1 MINIAELQLAVD
13 EELKAGLLQNIE
25 PGLEV
30 FYDMF
35 SYQFGWDQAGGVS
48 RGKRIRPLITLL
60 TTHAVGGSWRQAL
73 PAAVALEMMHNFSL
87 IHDDIQDKSYT
98 RRGKETIWV
107 KWGEP
112 LAINGG
118 DAILA
123 YSLLQPAR
131 MIDGC
136 SAEVISK
143 VQNWLSS
150 ACIQL
155 TKGQFLDIHFEND
168 PSVTLNM
175 YFEMIGG
182 KTCALLQ
189 AAMKIGA
196 LIGEADEK
204 VIATF
209 DQVGLL
215 LGKAFQVQ
223 DDWLGIWGDD
233 ALLGKST
240 ASDLM
245 DRKKSYPILL
255 GISRRGTFADLWKKY
270 DQIDS
275 ALVPEFV
282 KALEKDDIKQETEK
296 AINDLYQQTFVCL
309 EQTRCDE
316 EKIQPLRELM
326 QGLIS
331 RKV

>member
-1 MINIAELQLAVD
+1 MINIADMQQAVD
-13 EELKAGLLQNIE
+13 EELKAGLLQSVE

-30 FYDMF
+30 YYEMF
-35 SYQFGWDQAGGVS
+35 SYQFGWEKTDSMG

-60 TTHAVGGSWRQAL
+60 SAHAVGGDWRKAL
-73 PAAVALEMMHNFSL
+73 PAAAALEIMHNFSL

-98 RRGKETIWV
+98 RRGKETVWV
-107 KWGEP
+107 KWGEA

-118 DAILA
+118 DALLA
-123 YSLLQPAR
+123 YSLLQPKR
-131 MIDGC
+131 MTADG
-136 SAEVISK
+136 SAEIVFAT
-143 VQNWLSS
+143 QNWLSD

-168 PSVTLNM
+168 SSVTMQM

-196 LIGEADEK
+196 LIGGAKEEIISK
-204 VIATF
+204 F
-209 DQVGLL
+209 DQVGLF
-215 LGKAFQVQ
+215 LGQAFQVQ

-255 GISRRGTFADLWKKY
+255 GISKQGEFAQLWQKHAY
-270 DQIDS
+270 IEDGM
-275 ALVPEFV
+275 VPLFV
-282 KALEKDDIKQETEK
+282 RALENDGVKQETE
-296 AINDLYQQTFVCL
+296 
-309 EQTRCDE
+309 
-316 EKIQPLRELM
+316 EKINQLYDKTFSQLEGTGCEEDKIIPLRELM

-331 RKV
+331 RKA

>member
-1 MINIAELQLAVD
+1 MINIAELQQAVD
-13 EELKAGLLQNIE
+13 EELKAGLLQSIE

-30 FYDMF
+30 YYEMF
-35 SYQFGWDQAGGVS
+35 SYQFGWEKAVS
-48 RGKRIRPLITLL
+48 LGKGKRIRPLTTLL
-60 TTHAVGGSWRQAL
+60 AAHAVGGDWRKAL
-73 PAAVALEMMHNFSL
+73 PAGAALEIMHNFSL

-107 KWGEP
+107 KWGEA

-118 DAILA
+118 DALLA
-123 YSLLQPAR
+123 YSLLQPMRMAR
-131 MIDGC
+131 NC
-136 SAEVISK
+136 SAECIATI
-143 VQNWLSS
+143 QNWLSA

-168 PSVTLNM
+168 QSVSMKM

-189 AAMKIGA
+189 TAMKMGAFIG
-196 LIGEADEK
+196 GAD
-204 VIATF
+204 ATTVAKF

-215 LGKAFQVQ
+215 LGQAFQVQ

-240 ASDLM
+240 ASDLI

-255 GISRRGTFADLWKKY
+255 GLSRKSEFAGLWKSHGV
-270 DQIDS
+270 IDAES
-275 ALVPEFV
+275 VPQFV
-282 KALEKDDIKQETEK
+282 KALENDGVKQETET
-296 AINDLYQQTFVCL
+296 AMNELYQQTFLALKSTGC
-309 EQTRCDE
+309 E
-316 EKIQPLRELM
+316 EERVTPLRELM

-331 RKV
+331 RSV